1 MIQKEYFKSITTK
14 ELLSFRR
21 GKYCRYP
28 RFEGDGSIGYCEQ
41 YEIDRDSLYEELSER
56 PHVATGKEAK
66 LLRKLKAEHKMS
78 EEEIR
83 KNPDYRK
90 MLAEAQKSETT
101 YSKTKKK
108 ELHYL
113 VKKICKETNLHPDHP
128 KVKELILKSLEETP
142 LWDSWNRKEI
152 ENRLKTGDYYI

>member
-1 MIQKEYFKSITTK
+1 MNNMKLI
-14 ELLSFRR
+14 
-21 GKYCRYP
+21 
-28 RFEGDGSIGYCEQ
+28 
-41 YEIDRDSLYEELSER
+41 DSLYEELSER

-113 VKKICKETNLHPDHP
+113 VKKIIIYERIRSRNDNKIQ
-128 KVKELILKSLEETP
+128 KF
-142 LWDSWNRKEI
+142 
-152 ENRLKTGDYYI
+152 G